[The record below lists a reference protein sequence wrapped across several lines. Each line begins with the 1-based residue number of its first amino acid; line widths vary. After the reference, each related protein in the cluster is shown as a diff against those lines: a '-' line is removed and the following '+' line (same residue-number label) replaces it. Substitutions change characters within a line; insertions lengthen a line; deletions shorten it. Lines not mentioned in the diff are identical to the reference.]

1 MSQHQELPA
10 APSLAS
16 QIQELTGQATD
27 ELIQRT
33 RKRQVDAVATARTP
47 ALSRRRLTLIALCVS
62 LPVCL
67 MVIAFTFFGDALTE
81 ALSSPPSPQVARQ
94 QAQADLDMVVRE
106 IESYRADFS
115 ALPQTL
121 AQVGAPARGDWTYTK
136 GLNDQYHV
144 VRSVYGQV
152 VSFHSVQQ
160 KVVSNGR

>member
-1 MSQHQELPA
+1 MNQEHAMP

-33 RKRQVDAVATARTP
+33 RNRQVAAAAATTP
-47 ALSRRRLTLIALCVS
+47 ALSRGRASLIALCVS
-62 LPVCL
+62 LPVL
-67 MVIAFTFFGDALTE
+67 LILIVLTFFGDALTD

-94 QAQADLDMVVRE
+94 QAQADLDLVVRE

-121 AQVGAPARGDWTYTK
+121 AQVAAPARGDWTYTK
-136 GLNDQYHV
+136 NINDQYQV

-152 VSFHSVQQ
+152 VSFNSVSQ
-160 KVVSNGR
+160 KVVSNER